1 MKIINDFINKVGA
14 DKVLHFTIAALITAW
29 GGLFGGATLLLS
41 AIGII
46 ALSLVK
52 EHLDSEFSAKDIYY
66 SIGGSMTSIIMYT
79 LVNLF

>member
-1 MKIINDFINKVGA
+1 MKIVDKFLKKVGA
-14 DKVLHFTIAALITAW
+14 DKVLHFTVAALITAW

-46 ALSLVK
+46 SLSLVK

-66 SIGGSMTSIIMYT
+66 SIGGAIASVIVY
-79 LVNLF
+79 LFANV

>member
-29 GGLFGGATLLLS
+29 GGLFGGTTLLLS

-46 ALSLVK
+46 SLSLVK

-66 SIGGSMTSIIMYT
+66 SIGGAVASVIVY
-79 LVNLF
+79 LFTNV

>member
-29 GGLFGGATLLLS
+29 GGLFGGVTLLLS

-66 SIGGSMTSIIMYT
+66 SIGGAVASVIVY
-79 LVNLF
+79 LFANV